1 MLVYNGNNYDFKVL
15 NLEMNRIL
23 KLLLGNIY
31 CVDFLEVFWVFD
43 LVVIDEFLIIVRN
56 FSNIVILIFFG

>member
-31 CVDFLEVFWVFD
+31 CVDFLEVFRVFD
-43 LVVIDEFLIIVRN
+43 LVVIDEFFIIVRN